1 MDSVS
6 LAPILTPHGRL
17 LLAEENGAPLLDP
30 DLARRLRDAFLR
42 GPGHGLLATRC
53 GRGRDRSAFRFFLLA
68 RIRGAIRYRALHA
81 AGSGGA
87 ATGRACVAPAG
98 PRTGVVSSGRAGHD
112 GGGIPDGRSAPRSMA
127 RNRRGLP
134 TGAVLVELWRS
145 GVSQEPQPGVEPR
158 RAGAFQPRRK
168 S

>member
-30 DLARRLRDAFLR
+30 DLARRFPAWARSR
-42 GPGHGLLATRC
+42 SSATRC

-81 AGSGGA
+81 AGSGCA

-112 GGGIPDGRSAPRSMA
+112 GGGIPDGRSAPLSMA